1 MICIDMSIKCYVCDK
16 EFKNN
21 LGGQLTLH
29 LERAHSMSLRD
40 YVIKTKYD
48 GIPPC
53 CACGLCDEMPVF
65 SRGKFLTHAK
75 NHRRFSMR
83 EELYRKKYGNP
94 VCQNPQCSN
103 LVEFRR
109 GKPMKY
115 CSKRCE
121 GLCNGF
127 SLSSTQ
133 EKISNVFQ
141 ERYGVQHA
149 GQLEKVREAARKRMI
164 NGHKSGKFPMTDEKK
179 RNIGR
184 ASSRKWKDPDYRQ
197 RTIASISK
205 AILDNSQER
214 KRRSHWLSERIRDP
228 EFREKLWSGND
239 NRLSK
244 LHQRIRGELNL
255 QSLGFE
261 SEQRVLRYFADEL
274 NDVKKIIVEVN
285 GDYIHANP
293 SLFGADDVIRLPGQS
308 YTAQEKW
315 DADQQR
321 TEKLEAEGY
330 RVFVIWESDD
340 LDVKKQELMYLLE
353 KS

>member
-1 MICIDMSIKCYVCDK
+1 
-16 EFKNN
+16 
-21 LGGQLTLH
+21 
-29 LERAHSMSLRD
+29 
-40 YVIKTKYD
+40 
-48 GIPPC
+48 
-53 CACGLCDEMPVF
+53 
-65 SRGKFLTHAK
+65 
-75 NHRRFSMR
+75 
-83 EELYRKKYGNP
+83 
-94 VCQNPQCSN
+94 
-103 LVEFRR
+103 
-109 GKPMKY
+109 
-115 CSKRCE
+115 CE

-285 GDYIHANP
+285 GDY
-293 SLFGADDVIRLPGQS
+293 
-308 YTAQEKW
+308 
-315 DADQQR
+315 
-321 TEKLEAEGY
+321 
-330 RVFVIWESDD
+330 
-340 LDVKKQELMYLLE
+340 
-353 KS
+353 